1 MKILFYDIETSPLR
15 AWIWKLGK
23 QYVRH
28 GQLDAKYNSYNII
41 CITYCW
47 NDGKPAKALHW
58 NIQTHSCKEMIRK
71 FDKIIATSDFT
82 LGKNSDRFDVK
93 HINTQRALKGLPGM
107 PEWAMYTEDL
117 EKQVRKHFYFP
128 SNSLDYISLQMGQ
141 GGKHKMEMQ
150 DWIDIVENN
159 SNAEEKL
166 QKMISYGLKDVE
178 DTRAL
183 WDQLSPHLTPR
194 WNHAIL
200 NDKELMCKS
209 CGSTDISKNGT
220 RHLGRTNWQ
229 SYYCNSHGGYAGR
242 VAMKSRR
249 EVLL

>member
-28 GQLDAKYNSYNII
+28 GQLDVKYNSYNII

-93 HINTQRALKGLPGM
+93 HINTQIALKGLPGM
-107 PEWAMYTEDL
+107 P
-117 EKQVRKHFYFP
+117 
-128 SNSLDYISLQMGQ
+128 
-141 GGKHKMEMQ
+141 

-242 VAMKSRR
+242 VAMK
-249 EVLL
+249 